1 MSLTGDKKKVLLILR
16 HAKSSLKYGD
26 IPDHERPL
34 NKRGKKQGPEM
45 GILLK
50 QLQLVPD
57 YVISST
63 AKRAVDTA
71 KSVAEFCGYKG
82 KISHDSLLYQASAEQ
97 YAKVLSVVPDDY
109 HRILIVGHNPAVE
122 DLVEKLTNMIE
133 MMKTCSLAQIDINAK
148 SWRDLAGE
156 RNNNT
161 LVNVWH
167 PTAKDE

>member
-26 IPDHERPL
+26 IPDHDRPL
-34 NKRGKKQGPEM
+34 NKRGKKQAPEM

-71 KSVAEFCGYKG
+71 KSVAEFCGYG
-82 KISHDSLLYQASAEQ
+82 GEINHDSLLTRPRQNSMP
-97 YAKVLSVVPDDY
+97 KFSVSFP
-109 HRILIVGHNPAVE
+109 
-122 DLVEKLTNMIE
+122 MIIP
-133 MMKTCSLAQIDINAK
+133 KSLLWGTTPQLKIWLKN
-148 SWRDLAGE
+148 
-156 RNNNT
+156 
-161 LVNVWH
+161 
-167 PTAKDE
+167 

>member
-1 MSLTGDKKKVLLILR
+1 
-16 HAKSSLKYGD
+16 
-26 IPDHERPL
+26 
-34 NKRGKKQGPEM
+34 M

-57 YVISST
+57 YIISST

-71 KSVAEFCGYKG
+71 KSVAEFCGYEG
-82 KISHDSLLYQASAEQ
+82 EINHDTLLYQASAGQ

-109 HRILIVGHNPAVE
+109 HRVLIVGHNPAVE
-122 DLVEKLTNMIE
+122 DLLEKLTNMIE

-148 SWRDLAGE
+148 SWRELATE
-156 RNNNT
+156 RNNHT

>member
-34 NKRGKKQGPEM
+34 NKRGKKQAHEM

-50 QLQLVPD
+50 ELQLVPD

-71 KSVAEFCGYKG
+71 KSVAEFCGYEKE
-82 KISHDSLLYQASAEQ
+82 INHDSLLYQASAEQ
-97 YAKVLSVVPDDY
+97 YAKVLSVIPDDY
-109 HRILIVGHNPAVE
+109 HRVLIVGHNPAVE

-133 MMKTCSLAQIDINAK
+133 LMKTCSLAQIDINAK
-148 SWRDLAGE
+148 SWRDLASE